1 MIGQSISQIIV
12 LVIAVILAMSVHEM
26 AHGLVSYW
34 FGDPTAKRQG
44 RLSLNPLKHI
54 DWMGLLCLLL
64 FGFGWAKP
72 VPVDPGYYKDPK
84 TGMIWTAFAGPVAN
98 FLLAFVCVF
107 LYYLLLRFFLAFA
120 LGTVGGFIESVFAST
135 ALISTGFGIFNLIPI
150 PPLDGSKILF
160 AFLPDREY
168 YRFTQGSP
176 WMYLVFLAL
185 LYSGIIS
192 GPIGM
197 LRSGI
202 IDAFSQA
209 AMFLLGF

>member
-1 MIGQSISQIIV
+1 MIGYSISQIVI

-34 FGDPTAKRQG
+34 FGDPTAKVQG
-44 RLSLNPLKHI
+44 RLSLNPLAHI
-54 DWMGLLCLLL
+54 DWMGLLCLLV

-72 VPVDPGYYKDPK
+72 VPVDPRYYKDPK
-84 TGMIWTAFAGPVAN
+84 TGMIWTACAGPAAN

-107 LYYLLLRFFLAFA
+107 LYYLVIRISPAFA
-120 LGTVGGFIESVFAST
+120 AGTAGGFIEALLANT
-135 ALISTGFGIFNLIPI
+135 AMISTGFGIFNLIPI

-176 WMYLVFLAL
+176 WMYLVFIAL

-197 LRSGI
+197 LRSGL